1 LKGAN
6 LNVPFLDLDAMHD
19 EIRSSLDQAWKEVTA
34 TSTFIGGP
42 HVERFEEEWA
52 AECDRA
58 HAVGVANG
66 TDALSIVLAAL
77 GVARGDE
84 VIVPANTFIAT
95 AEAVSAVGA
104 TPVFADVDPD
114 TLLVTPDT
122 VRPHLSPRTAALI
135 VVHLYGQVAEMEP
148 LLDLTRAAG
157 IALVEDA
164 AQAHGAR
171 WRGRPAGSFGI
182 AGAFSFYPGKN
193 LGAFGDA
200 GAIVTDDRQLADRA
214 RSISNHGRGLSGP
227 AAHGIIGRNS
237 RLDGLQAAVLSVKLR
252 RLGIWVAAR
261 RAAAQRYDVALGD
274 GSVRPVSVHPDAES
288 SYHLYVVRVEDRPG
302 FRADLAAAGI
312 TTRVHYE
319 RPCHLEPAYGD
330 AAADP
335 LPVAERAG
343 SEVVS
348 LPMYPHLSRQQ
359 IDAVCAAAG
368 RWSETRVRGAAL

>member
-1 LKGAN
+1 M
-6 LNVPFLDLDAMHD
+6 NVPFFDLDAMHD
-19 EIRSSLDQAWKEVTA
+19 EIRSSLDQAWREVTA
-34 TSTFIGGP
+34 TSAFIGGP

-58 HAVGVANG
+58 RAIGVANG
-66 TDALSIVLAAL
+66 TDALSIILAAL
-77 GVARGDE
+77 GVAAGDE

-104 TPVFADVDPD
+104 TPVFADVDPE

-122 VRPHLSPRTAALI
+122 VRPHLSARTVALI
-135 VVHLYGQVAEMEP
+135 VVHLYGQVAEMEA
-148 LLDLTRAAG
+148 LLELTETAG

-182 AGAFSFYPGKN
+182 AAAFSFYPGKN

-200 GAIVTDDRQLADRA
+200 GAIVTDDREVADRA
-214 RSISNHGRGLSGP
+214 RSISNHGRALAGP
-227 AAHGIIGRNS
+227 EVHGVIGRNS
-237 RLDGLQAAVLSVKLR
+237 RLDGLQAAVLSVKLP
-252 RLGIWVAAR
+252 RLGMWVAAR
-261 RAAAQRYDVALGD
+261 RAAARRYDLALGCD
-274 GSVRPVSVHPDAES
+274 AVRPVSVRPDAES

-302 FRADLAAAGI
+302 FRARLAADGI
-312 TTRVHYE
+312 TTRIHYE
-319 RPCHLEPAYGD
+319 RPCHLEPAYHD
-330 AAADP
+330 AATES

-343 SEVVS
+343 QEVVS

-359 IDAVCAAAG
+359 IHAVCAAAG
-368 RWSETRVRGAAL
+368 RWSESRVRGAAL